1 MSLPSPTETYRTKT
15 YQHISPPRAELSTK
29 GKHAFISGGG
39 SGIGAAISQSLAKS
53 GISSLGIMGRSA
65 KSLGD
70 TKAAIESLNRETK
83 VYLYAADLTDA
94 EATSEAL
101 ASFSESI
108 GGKIDILVANAAY
121 MPDIHSVTD
130 TDPADWWRAFEIS
143 VRGNFNLLRAFHPHA
158 SPSASV
164 VHIST
169 AAIHLPHLLGYS
181 AYRASKI
188 AATKLFEHFH
198 GENPGFFVIQV
209 HPGLIGGTA
218 MSEKFAE
225 SVEALGAPYDDISLP
240 GDFVV
245 WTLSSEAAFL
255 NGRLVHANWDVE
267 ELKGLRGEL
276 ERDPSRFAMGLQ
288 GWY

>member
-1 MSLPSPTETYRTKT
+1 MSLPSPTKTYRTKT
-15 YQHISPPRAELSTK
+15 YQDISSSRAELSTK

-65 KSLGD
+65 KSLDD

-94 EATSEAL
+94 EATSAAL
-101 ASFSESI
+101 ASFSKSI

-121 MPDIHSVTD
+121 LPDIHSITD

-198 GENPGFFVIQV
+198 GENPDFFVVQV

-218 MSEKFAE
+218 MSEKFGE
-225 SVEALGAPYDDISLP
+225 SVEALGMPYDDIALP

-276 ERDPSRFAMGLQ
+276 ERDPSRFTMGLQ